1 MIHYSRFQ
9 FLDLNNIYDI
19 ISNKSFDHFA
29 ETDKTTITVYQLL
42 QQNYHHF
49 FLFNKLGLPAWFA
62 IETEV
67 IKIQTRIFFPA
78 VDFWNYQIIEVHLMR
93 ESWIWRSFPT
103 FIIVNLH
110 HCLTSSLCNFIW
122 DSLEK
127 RGKKIMDFSIKRLD
141 SPPPLMEKQKKIW
154 DVQKKH
160 ENTIFTNH

>member
-1 MIHYSRFQ
+1 MSEDPYHTEFVSWRVDHFYFCQALFFYTSLMDVQWISIYVRGAKKNVINGGNFPYHTLYIKHWKLSFPWLYMIHYSRFQ

-78 VDFWNYQIIEVHLMR
+78 VDFWNY
-93 ESWIWRSFPT
+93 
-103 FIIVNLH
+103 
-110 HCLTSSLCNFIW
+110 
-122 DSLEK
+122 
-127 RGKKIMDFSIKRLD
+127 
-141 SPPPLMEKQKKIW
+141 
-154 DVQKKH
+154 
-160 ENTIFTNH
+160 